1 MKRGWILLVIVIGI
15 ALVVWEWWLAAG
27 LVIVA
32 AVFFK
37 FTIVREGTAKII
49 IRLGKFKKAV
59 MVWGG
64 HKLDAGNN
72 VVQGDTIRL
81 LLGGL
86 VFVGIRLIDK
96 VYKYKFRW
104 RDIQLVKSEEKV
116 EFHEEQLDYIFV
128 RPDVYWTDIKG
139 AETAP
144 PERIPINVQFL
155 VTMRVSNP
163 ERAVF
168 KAPSNWN
175 ENVMSRLNA
184 LFRSWVATKTLDKLL
199 DIHKDPQK
207 IWKDFKDEA
216 LLKKTFQDEWG
227 ITIEEN
233 GIEIRT
239 IDLPP
244 DYQTAAAAQ
253 KKLELEAVAR
263 SAETVGTVIEMMARV
278 RGKKVKD
285 IQKEIEAQPE
295 MRREF
300 LDLAKDLIVRKLG
313 IEGKSYLDIRVQGAE
328 GIEKTIL
335 NALAV
340 WQRIPTGKPSEREE
354 KKEDAA
360 KKPKKEELEKPVKE
374 ERKKTKEEIRKEME
388 KEMEK

>member
-27 LVIVA
+27 LVISA

-72 VVQGDTIRL
+72 VASGDTIRL
-81 LLGGL
+81 LPGGL
-86 VFVGIRLIDK
+86 VFVGIRFIDT

-104 RDIQLVKSEEKV
+104 RDIQLVKSEERV
-116 EFHEEQLDYIFV
+116 EFHEEQLDYILV

-163 ERAVF
+163 ERAIF

-199 DIHKDPQK
+199 DLHKDPKK
-207 IWKDFKDEA
+207 IWECFKNEA
-216 LLKKTFQDEWG
+216 LLKKTFQNEWG

-244 DYQTAAAAQ
+244 DYQAAAAAQ

-300 LDLAKDLIVRKLG
+300 LDLAKDLVVRKLG

-340 WQRIPTGKPSEREE
+340 WQRMPTGKPSEREE
-354 KKEDAA
+354 KKGKDD
-360 KKPKKEELEKPVKE
+360 
-374 ERKKTKEEIRKEME
+374 TE
-388 KEMEK
+388 KEKKIREAVEKVRQQDEEF